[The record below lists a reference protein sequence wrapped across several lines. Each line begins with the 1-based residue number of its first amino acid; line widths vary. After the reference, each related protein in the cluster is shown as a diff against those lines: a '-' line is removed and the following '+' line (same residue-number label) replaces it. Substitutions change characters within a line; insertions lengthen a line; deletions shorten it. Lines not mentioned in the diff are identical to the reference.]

1 MISMKRNTD
10 EEDEY
15 RDEEDQSKIKI
26 SFFLIL
32 FIRL

>member
-1 MISMKRNTD
+1 MKRNTD

-15 RDEEDQSKIKI
+15 RDEEDQYKIKI